1 VGDDSIVLKPFIDTV
16 TYPNVTES
24 GSAVVNLTDD
34 VRVFARS
41 AIGNPDLPSFP
52 AERIRGAVLA
62 DCCSWREVEVES
74 VDNTPPRA
82 RVSTRIVHRGLR
94 REFIGFNRASH
105 AVLEATIYAT
115 RLHILPR
122 DFVESELERLRIIVD
137 KTAGPREYEA
147 METIVSFVRGMA
159 VTDA

>member
-1 VGDDSIVLKPFIDTV
+1 VIIESIVTSIGSNGTVNWAPMGVEWGDDSIVLKPFIDTV

-41 AIGNPDLPSFP
+41 AIGNPDLGSFP

-94 REFIGFNRASH
+94 R
-105 AVLEATIYAT
+105 
-115 RLHILPR
+115 
-122 DFVESELERLRIIVD
+122 
-137 KTAGPREYEA
+137 
-147 METIVSFVRGMA
+147 
-159 VTDA
+159 